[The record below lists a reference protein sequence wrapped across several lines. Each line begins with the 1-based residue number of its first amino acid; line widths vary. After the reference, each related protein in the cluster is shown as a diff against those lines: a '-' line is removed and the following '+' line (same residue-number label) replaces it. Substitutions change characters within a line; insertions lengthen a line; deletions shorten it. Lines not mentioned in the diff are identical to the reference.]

1 MNWKKLWRPLLV
13 PIIIIATLYVFIHYI
28 VSNQSVR
35 HRLSHLPL
43 SLILLLL
50 FMYLLVLVVIGLINV
65 ATLRL
70 CSIKPQFKEIWLIT
84 AYTAV
89 VNFFGP
95 LQSGPAVRAVYLKK
109 KYDLNLKVY
118 ATASIVYYLMYAFF
132 SGLFLLSGLL
142 KWWLAPLSILGFG
155 LLYLVSKHKKIRP
168 MVEQIDL
175 KNWYYLAFATFVQV
189 CLMAVIYYIEVR
201 FINPHI
207 RLNQAIIYT
216 GASNFALFVS
226 ITPGAIGF
234 RESFL
239 IFSRRLHHIT
249 SAVIVAANI
258 IDRGVYIIF
267 LLIIAALIFL
277 THANNYL
284 NLKKTAKQPP
294 KTKQTTKSKPLPK
307 KTSVQ

>member
-13 PIIIIATLYVFIHYI
+13 PIIIVATLFVFVQYI

-35 HRLSHLPL
+35 HRLAHLPL

-50 FMYLLVLVVIGLINV
+50 FMYLLTLGIIGVINV

-70 CSIKPQFKEIWLIT
+70 CSIKPQFKEIWLLT

-118 ATASIVYYLMYAFF
+118 ATASIVYYIMYAFF

-142 KWWLAPLSILGFG
+142 KWWLIPLSLLGFAA
-155 LLYLVSKHKKIRP
+155 LYLASKHKKVKT
-168 MVEQIDL
+168 MLEQIDL
-175 KNWYYLAFATFVQV
+175 KNWYYLAFATLVQV
-189 CLMAVIYYIEVR
+189 CLMAIIYYIEVR
-201 FINPHI
+201 FINPRIH
-207 RLNQAIIYT
+207 LNQAIIYT

-239 IFSRRLHHIT
+239 VFSRKLHHIT
-249 SAVIVAANI
+249 SSVIVAANI

-267 LLIIAALIFL
+267 LLIIAALIFF

-284 NLKKTAKQPP
+284 NLKKTDK
-294 KTKQTTKSKPLPK
+294 KTKRSKAV
-307 KTSVQ
+307 T